1 MKILA
6 VAGWTYPDEEGGSF
20 RVVYESSRRLAARG
34 HQVHVAT
41 QRLKP
46 EHPEREVLAG
56 MTVHRYPTTARSG
69 IGFYLST
76 QREVQRLIDRLQAEI
91 GFDALVLHHPVSAL
105 AATRARSVA
114 ALPRV
119 MVLHSIY
126 FLEYL
131 DRHTYDPRTGAEHGL
146 SLWRRPIAAA
156 LRWMDGRNVR
166 RSDRIVVLSDFTRL
180 LVERHYPD
188 CLNKVAKLP
197 GGADLEVFNTSISR
211 AEARER
217 LRLPPEK
224 TIFLTCRRIEHRMG
238 VFELVAAV
246 PHLLGGDSDLLVLIA
261 GRGALEEELR
271 RSIDAK
277 LLTHT
282 VKLLG
287 YVPEQE
293 LPLYYRAADCFVLP
307 TRALEGFGLVTAEA
321 FACGTPV
328 LGTPVGATPEL
339 IEPFDPRLVTRDP
352 TAEGLAEGMARF
364 LDEVAGDEGLSE
376 RCRKYAEQHFS
387 WEVMADG
394 LERIFRELVEG

>member
-1 MKILA
+1 MKILV
-6 VAGWTYPDEEGGSF
+6 VAGWMYPDEEGGSF

-46 EHPEREVLAG
+46 QHPEREELAG
-56 MTVHRYPTTARSG
+56 MTVHRYPATTESG

-76 QREVQRLIDRLQAEI
+76 QREVQRLIHRLQAAV

-105 AATRARSVA
+105 AANRTRSVA

-146 SLWRRPIAAA
+146 GLWRRPIVAA
-156 LRWMDGRNVR
+156 LRWMDGRNLR
-166 RSDRIVVLSDFTRL
+166 RSHRVVVLSDFTRL

-188 CLNKVAKLP
+188 CLDKVTKLP
-197 GGADLEVFNTSISR
+197 GGADLDVFNTSISR
-211 AEARER
+211 ADARER
-217 LRLPPEK
+217 LGLPPDR
-224 TIFLTCRRIEHRMG
+224 TIFFTCRRIEHRMG
-238 VFELVAAV
+238 VFELVEAV
-246 PHLLGGDSDLLVLIA
+246 EQLLSRDRDLLVLIA

-271 RSIDAK
+271 QRITTSPATK
-277 LLTHT
+277 A
-282 VKLLG
+282 VRLLG
-287 YVPEQE
+287 YVPEE
-293 LPLYYRAADCFVLP
+293 KLPLYYRAADCFVLP

-339 IEPFDPRLVTRDP
+339 IEPFDPRLVTRDA
-352 TAEGLAEGMARF
+352 TGDGLAEAMARF
-364 LDEVAGDEGLSE
+364 LDEVAGEPDLSE
-376 RCRKYAEQHFS
+376 RCRRYAEQQFS
-387 WEVMADG
+387 WDMMTDG
-394 LERIFRELVEG
+394 LERILDELAQQ